1 MAEESYNLSNELFE
15 MGSLFLKYNQGEL
28 TEEER
33 TILDNWVNASAEN
46 KQLFAKLTNN
56 DELQARLNQLHEI
69 EGTKED
75 ARRRAVEMIFP
86 GALVT
91 PIQRAATHS
100 MWKSVAAAV
109 VVTAVLGTGA
119 WLLLKKDKAP
129 EVTTVQPAEKTIL
142 ADATPG
148 AYKAQ
153 LVLDDG
159 STIEL
164 DSAGSGKLAQQGNMQ
179 VMNADGQLVY
189 TKDGATKAAVLYN
202 TLKTA
207 RGQMYPVKLS
217 DGSAVWLNSS
227 SSIRF
232 PVAFNEQER
241 RVEITGEAY
250 FEIAHND
257 KKPFTVSVN
266 GTEVQV
272 VGTVFNINSYTDEGS
287 MRTTLLKGAVK
298 VKKGSQ
304 QVMIHPGEQAQIVNE
319 NIKVKK
325 DINISKEVAW
335 KNGLFYF
342 KNENLKTIMRQIA
355 RWYDV
360 DVVYEGNISNEEIS
374 GKIYRNANLSEVLK
388 LLNVLDVNFRIE
400 GKKLIIKG

>member
-15 MGSLFLKYNQGEL
+15 MGSLILKYNQDEL

-33 TILDNWVNASAEN
+33 TILDNWVNASEDN

-56 DELQARLNQLHEI
+56 DELQSRLNQWHEI

-75 ARRRAVEMIFP
+75 ARKRAMELIFP
-86 GALVT
+86 GAFVA
-91 PIQRAATHS
+91 PIQRDTTRS
-100 MWKSVAAAV
+100 MWKTVAAAA

-119 WLLLKKDKAP
+119 WFLLKKEPAKQVA
-129 EVTTVQPAEKTIL
+129 TVQTVENTIP
-142 ADATPG
+142 ADAAPG
-148 AYKAQ
+148 TYKAQ

-189 TKDGATKAAVLYN
+189 TKDGVTKATTLYN

-257 KKPFTVSVN
+257 RKPFTVSVN

-272 VGTVFNINSYTDEGS
+272 VGTVFNINSYSDEGS
-287 MRTTLLKGAVK
+287 VKTTLLKGAVK
-298 VKKGSQ
+298 VKRGGS
-304 QVMIHPGEQAQIVNE
+304 QVMIKPGEQAQVVAD
-319 NIKVKK
+319 NIKVNKGV
-325 DINISKEVAW
+325 NITKEVAW

-360 DVVYEGNISNEEIS
+360 DVVYEGNISDEEIS

-388 LLNVLDVNFRIE
+388 LLNVLDVNYKIE
-400 GKKLIIKG
+400 GKKLIIRG

>member
-15 MGSLFLKYNQGEL
+15 MGTLFLKYNQGEI
-28 TEEER
+28 TEEEQ

-46 KQLFAKLTNN
+46 KQLFATLTNN
-56 DELQARLNQLHEI
+56 DELQAKLNLLHEI

-75 ARRRAVEMIFP
+75 AKRRAMQLIFP
-86 GALVT
+86 GAMVT
-91 PIQRAATHS
+91 PIRRAATHS
-100 MWKSVAAAV
+100 IWKSVAAAA
-109 VVTAVLGTGA
+109 VVTAVLGTGV
-119 WLLLKKDKAP
+119 WLLLKKDVP
-129 EVTTVQPAEKTIL
+129 EVATVQPSTHGVL

-148 AYKAQ
+148 VYKAQ

-164 DSAGSGKLAQQGNMQ
+164 DSAGNRKLAQQGNMQ

-189 TKDGATKAAVLYN
+189 KKDATTKATALFN

-232 PVAFNEQER
+232 PVAFTEQER

-250 FEIAHND
+250 FEVAHND

-272 VGTVFNINSYTDEGS
+272 VGTVFNINSYNDEGS

-298 VKKGSQ
+298 VKKGDH
-304 QVMIHPGEQAQIVNE
+304 QVMIKPGEQAQVVND
-319 NIKVKK
+319 NIKVNK
-325 DINISKEVAW
+325 DVNITKEVAW

-342 KNENLKTIMRQIA
+342 KNEDLKTIMRQIS
-355 RWYDV
+355 RWYNV
-360 DVVYEGNISNEEIS
+360 DVVYEGNVSKEGIS

-388 LLNVLDVNFRIE
+388 LLNVLEVNFKIE

>member
-1 MAEESYNLSNELFE
+1 MADESYNLSNELLE
-15 MGSLFLKYNQGEL
+15 MGTLFLKYNQGEI
-28 TEEER
+28 TEEEQTR
-33 TILDNWVNASAEN
+33 LDNWVNATAEN
-46 KQLFAKLTNN
+46 KQLFATLTNN
-56 DELQARLNQLHEI
+56 DELQAKLNRLHEI

-75 ARRRAVEMIFP
+75 AKKRAMEATFPAAMI
-86 GALVT
+86 T

-100 MWKSVAAAV
+100 IWKSVAAAA

-119 WLLLKKDKAP
+119 WLLLKKDTPQVA
-129 EVTTVQPAEKTIL
+129 TVQPAEHGVL
-142 ADATPG
+142 ADVTPG

-164 DSAGSGKLAQQGNMQ
+164 DSAGNRKLAQQGNMQ

-189 TKDGATKAAVLYN
+189 RKDATTKATALYN

-232 PVAFNEQER
+232 PVAFTEQER

-250 FEIAHND
+250 FEVAHND
-257 KKPFTVSVN
+257 KKPFTISVN

-287 MRTTLLKGAVK
+287 MRTTLLSGVVK
-298 VKKGSQ
+298 VKKGGQ
-304 QVMIHPGEQAQIVNE
+304 QVTIKPGEQAQVVHE
-319 NIKVKK
+319 NIKVNR
-325 DINISKEVAW
+325 DVNIGKEVAW

-342 KNENLKTIMRQIA
+342 KNEDLKTIMRQIA

-360 DVVYEGNISNEEIS
+360 DVVYEGNVSKEGIS

-388 LLNVLDVNFRIE
+388 LLNVLDVNFKIE

>member
-15 MGSLFLKYNQGEL
+15 MGTLFLKYNQGEI
-28 TEEER
+28 TEEEQ

-46 KQLFAKLTNN
+46 KQLFATLTNN
-56 DELQARLNQLHEI
+56 DELQAKLNLLHEI

-75 ARRRAVEMIFP
+75 AKRRAMQLIFP
-86 GALVT
+86 GAMVT
-91 PIQRAATHS
+91 PIRRAATHS
-100 MWKSVAAAV
+100 IWKSVAAAA
-109 VVTAVLGTGA
+109 VVTAVLGTGL
-119 WLLLKKDKAP
+119 WLLLKKDAP
-129 EVTTVQPAEKTIL
+129 EVATVPATTVVL
-142 ADATPG
+142 ADAMPG

-164 DSAGSGKLAQQGNMQ
+164 DSAGNRKLAQQGNMQ

-189 TKDGATKAAVLYN
+189 KKDATTKATALFN

-232 PVAFNEQER
+232 PVAFTEQER

-250 FEIAHND
+250 FEVAHND
-257 KKPFTVSVN
+257 KKPFTVLVN

-272 VGTVFNINSYTDEGS
+272 VGTVFNINSYNDEGS

-298 VKKGSQ
+298 VKKGDH
-304 QVMIHPGEQAQIVNE
+304 QVMIKPGEQAQVVNE
-319 NIKVKK
+319 NIKVNK
-325 DINISKEVAW
+325 DVNITKEVAW

-342 KNENLKTIMRQIA
+342 KNEDLKTIMRQIA

-360 DVVYEGNISNEEIS
+360 DVVYEGNVSKEGIS

-388 LLNVLDVNFRIE
+388 LLNVLEVNFKIE